1 MEESMKLKNLI
12 NRRRYNFY
20 RKTEC
25 QRFEGASIRNDFIS
39 IVIASYQRK
48 NLLQKTIE
56 SVRNNN
62 IKLPFE
68 IIVVDGGSDD
78 GSIEWLIRQK
88 DIITIVQ
95 HNRGEFKGKPLKRK
109 SWGYFMNLCFKTAQ
123 GFYVLMLSDDCLL
136 LPDAVN
142 NGIDH
147 CIRLESAGKKIGG
160 IAFYFRNWPE
170 ENRYYVRKTL
180 GGKLMVNHGI
190 FLKHALEKV
199 NYTDENCYVFYKAD
213 SDLCLKMWQTGY
225 EIVDCPTSFVEHYYD
240 PDESIRHSNNA
251 LLKQDR
257 KAYKK
262 KWEGIYYFKDRPDL
276 KGKLYSE
283 KKDDYLTAEK
293 NWDNIHKK
301 NNKLS
306 QTAVRYMG
314 LVRPEGP

>member
-1 MEESMKLKNLI
+1 MNFKNLI
-12 NRRRYNFY
+12 NKFPYNLG
-20 RKTEC
+20 RNTKH
-25 QRFEGASIRNDFIS
+25 QHLEGASIKKDFIS

-62 IKLPFE
+62 IRLPFE

-95 HNRGEFKGKPLKRK
+95 HNRGDFNGKPIKRK
-109 SWGYFMNLCFKTAQ
+109 SWGYFMNLCFKAAQ

-136 LPDAVN
+136 LPEAVN

-147 CIRLESAGKKIGG
+147 YTRLEREGKKIGG

-190 FLKHALEKV
+190 FLKHALEEV
-199 NYTDENCYVFYKAD
+199 NYADDNRYLFYKAD
-213 SDLCLKMWQTGY
+213 SDLCLKMWQAGF
-225 EIVDCPTSFVEHYYD
+225 EIVNCPSSFVEHYYD
-240 PDESIRHSNNA
+240 PSESVRLSNNT

-262 KWEGIYYFKDRPDL
+262 RWQGIYYFSNESNL
-276 KGKLYSE
+276 KGKIYS
-283 KKDDYLTAEK
+283 KLQDRNHTAEK
-293 NWDNIHKK
+293 NW
-301 NNKLS
+301 
-306 QTAVRYMG
+306 A
-314 LVRPEGP
+314 

>member
-1 MEESMKLKNLI
+1 MNLKILI
-12 NRRRYNFY
+12 NKLIYHFSLN
-20 RKTEC
+20 TEY
-25 QRFEGASIRNDFIS
+25 QRFERTSIKKDFIS
-39 IVIASYQRK
+39 IVVASYQRK
-48 NLLQKTIE
+48 NLLKKMIE

-62 IKLPFE
+62 IRLPFE

-78 GSIEWLIRQK
+78 GSIEWLIQQK

-95 HNRGEFKGKPLKRK
+95 HNRGEYNGLPLERK
-109 SWGYFMNLCFKTAQ
+109 SWGYFMNLCFKAAQ

-147 CIRLESAGKKIGG
+147 YIRLASTGKKIGG
-160 IAFYFRNWPE
+160 VAFYFRNWPE

-199 NYTDENCYVFYKAD
+199 NYANEDRYIFYKAD
-213 SDLCLKMWQTGY
+213 SDLCLKMWQAGY

-240 PDESIRHSNNA
+240 PKELARRSNNA
-251 LLKQDR
+251 LLKRDR
-257 KAYKK
+257 RAYKK
-262 KWEGIYYFKDRPDL
+262 RWQGIYYLKNTPNL
-276 KGKLYSE
+276 KGKIYSE

-293 NWDNIHKK
+293 NWG
-301 NNKLS
+301 LS
-306 QTAVRYMG
+306 K
-314 LVRPEGP
+314 

>member
-1 MEESMKLKNLI
+1 MNFKNLI
-12 NRRRYNFY
+12 NRLPYNFY
-20 RKTEC
+20 RNTKH
-25 QRFEGASIRNDFIS
+25 QRFEGASIRKDFIS

-48 NLLQKTIE
+48 NLLQKTIK

-95 HNRGEFKGKPLKRK
+95 HNRGEFNGKPIKRK
-109 SWGYFMNLCFKTAQ
+109 SWGYFMNLCYKAAQ

-142 NGIDH
+142 NGIDRY
-147 CIRLESAGKKIGG
+147 IRLDRAGKKIGG

-190 FLKHALEKV
+190 FLKYALEDV
-199 NYTDENCYVFYKAD
+199 NYADDNRYIFYKAD
-213 SDLCLKMWQTGY
+213 SDLCLKMWQAGY

-240 PDESIRHSNNA
+240 PNESVRRTNNA
-251 LLKQDR
+251 VLKQDR
-257 KAYKK
+257 MAYKK
-262 KWEGIYYFKDRPDL
+262 RWQGIYYFSNKSNL
-276 KGKLYSE
+276 KGKIYSE
-283 KKDDYLTAEK
+283 KMDDYLTAEK
-293 NWDNIHKK
+293 NWG
-301 NNKLS
+301 LS
-306 QTAVRYMG
+306 K
-314 LVRPEGP
+314 

>member
-1 MEESMKLKNLI
+1 MNFKNLI
-12 NRRRYNFY
+12 NKFPYNLG
-20 RKTEC
+20 RNTKH
-25 QRFEGASIRNDFIS
+25 QHLEGASIKKDFIS

-62 IKLPFE
+62 IRLPFE

-95 HNRGEFKGKPLKRK
+95 HNRGDFNGKPIKRK
-109 SWGYFMNLCFKTAQ
+109 SWGYFMNLCFKAAQ

-136 LPDAVN
+136 LPEAVN

-147 CIRLESAGKKIGG
+147 YTRLEREGKKIGG

-190 FLKHALEKV
+190 FLKHALEEV
-199 NYTDENCYVFYKAD
+199 NYADDNRYLFYKAD
-213 SDLCLKMWQTGY
+213 SDLCLKMWQAGF
-225 EIVDCPTSFVEHYYD
+225 EIVNCPSSFVEHYYD
-240 PDESIRHSNNA
+240 PSESVRLSNNT

-262 KWEGIYYFKDRPDL
+262 RWQGIYYFPDGPNL
-276 KGKLYSE
+276 KGKIYSE
-283 KKDDYLTAEK
+283 EKDNCLTAEK
-293 NWDNIHKK
+293 NWG
-301 NNKLS
+301 LS
-306 QTAVRYMG
+306 R
-314 LVRPEGP
+314 

>member
-1 MEESMKLKNLI
+1 MNLKILI
-12 NRRRYNFY
+12 NKLIYHFSLN
-20 RKTEC
+20 TEY
-25 QRFEGASIRNDFIS
+25 QRFERTSIKKDFIS
-39 IVIASYQRK
+39 IVVASYQRK
-48 NLLQKTIE
+48 NLLKKMIE

-62 IKLPFE
+62 IRLPFE
-68 IIVVDGGSDD
+68 IIVIDGGSDD

-95 HNRGEFKGKPLKRK
+95 HNRGEYNGLPLERK
-109 SWGYFMNLCFKTAQ
+109 SWGYFMNLCFKAAQ

-147 CIRLESAGKKIGG
+147 YIRLASTGKKIGG
-160 IAFYFRNWPE
+160 VAFYFRNWPE

-199 NYTDENCYVFYKAD
+199 NYANEDRYIFYKAD
-213 SDLCLKMWQTGY
+213 SDLCLKMWQAGY

-240 PDESIRHSNNA
+240 PKELARRSNNA
-251 LLKQDR
+251 LLKRDR
-257 KAYKK
+257 RAYKK
-262 KWEGIYYFKDRPDL
+262 RWQGIYYLKNTPNL
-276 KGKLYSE
+276 KGKIYSE

-293 NWDNIHKK
+293 NWG
-301 NNKLS
+301 LS
-306 QTAVRYMG
+306 K
-314 LVRPEGP
+314 